1 MFTTAYRNNHS
12 STSFPKRN
20 IRTSTTVNAM
30 TNEQSRFPLRA
41 NHLRVP
47 IPPIGEPLSINST
60 NMKHSASSQCL
71 TSPRHHFNT
80 NESVSVKSSKKIY
93 TFSNLPCELPR
104 YRRSSHSSVLQQRV
118 SSAPDENS
126 PRSRLNQPKSSSA
139 NESLTPRLYVDG
151 INPSKRIIDSRNH
164 ILKYDEQQKHSLN
177 ALIKEQEKSNVP
189 KAVQKRRIVLLFPRS
204 PKNSEHFNSPKNSEH
219 RNSPKNPEH
228 CNPPK
233 VDNDQNRNFPSS
245 SSLIIPNTIPVSEP
259 SDSSVNISPE
269 MADSLQLAAI
279 LAEMQLDSQST
290 SNESSS
296 SSLPKNSHI
305 TLDAS
310 KYDYVAANA
319 LDTATFKLSPRT
331 LKPDEEFAAKK
342 RFAQYHQN
350 EMRESSNAKMPSLIA
365 SIVTDNNNTI
375 GNGIDI
381 GQTFTFKFN
390 TTTDTI
396 KKQSSIDADDD
407 AFESTTD
414 SELLRLC
421 YDATLKLLYDP
432 NTGKYYDLSSA

>member
-20 IRTSTTVNAM
+20 IRTLTTVNAM

-104 YRRSSHSSVLQQRV
+104 YRRSSHSSILQQRV

-126 PRSRLNQPKSSSA
+126 PRSRLNQPKSFSA
-139 NESLTPRLYVDG
+139 NESLTPRLYVDA

-164 ILKYDEQQKHSLN
+164 ILNCEEQQKHSLN
-177 ALIKEQEKSNVP
+177 ALIKEQEKSKVP
-189 KAVQKRRIVLLFPRS
+189 KAVQKRRLVVLFPRS
-204 PKNSEHFNSPKNSEH
+204 PTKSEQNNPSKFDNNQIQSETNSSNLTN
-219 RNSPKNPEH
+219 N
-228 CNPPK
+228 
-233 VDNDQNRNFPSS
+233 QNKNFPSS
-245 SSLIIPNTIPVSEP
+245 SRIPNTIPVSEP

-350 EMRESSNAKMPSLIA
+350 EMRESANAKMPSLIA

-396 KKQSSIDADDD
+396 KKQSFIDADDD

-414 SELLRLC
+414 SELVQLC

-432 NTGKYYDLSSA
+432 KTGKYYDLSSA